1 MSQTLAIFHDAYRG
15 LRARKMFW
23 VVLFLSMFVVIVFA
37 CIGVNNNGFT
47 LLVWDLHFGP
57 TVSELPAAR
66 LYKTMFVELGIGF
79 WLAWIATILALISTA
94 GIFPSFIAKGAIDLV
109 VSRPISR
116 LRLFLTQY
124 VAGLLFV
131 TLQITIFCVAS
142 FLVIGLR
149 GGVWEPGL
157 FLAVPLVMC
166 FFSYLFS
173 VCVLL
178 GLLTRST
185 VAALLLTLLFWF
197 LVFIVHTA
205 DTALLTVKAMA
216 EVEHNLQRVTT
227 QPAVAAT
234 QEGERPSDSSDVPQP
249 PVPADI
255 SIESDKEKT
264 IRYLGIAHRIVFGV
278 KSALPKTTETID
290 LLERSL
296 ISTSDLPK
304 AKDDSGRNPNQ
315 QRAMIGVVQE
325 LRSRSPWWIVGTSL
339 AFEMVILAMAS
350 WIFCRRDF

>member
-1 MSQTLAIFHDAYRG
+1 MSQTLAIFYDAYRG

-23 VVLFLSMFVVIVFA
+23 IVLILSFLVVACFA
-37 CIGVNNNGFT
+37 CLGVSDKGLT
-47 LLVWDLHFGP
+47 LLTWDLHVGP
-57 TVSELPAAR
+57 TATEMPPGV
-66 LYKTMFVELGIGF
+66 LYKFMFAGFGVDF
-79 WLAWIATILALISTA
+79 WLTWIATILALISTA

-124 VAGLLFV
+124 AAGLLFV
-131 TLQITIFCVAS
+131 TLQITAFSAAS

-149 GGVWEPGL
+149 GGLWEPGL
-157 FLAVPLVMC
+157 FLAVPLVVC

-197 LVFIVHTA
+197 LVFSVHSAETGLLAVETMAEHERHTA
-205 DTALLTVKAMA
+205 RETV
-216 EVEHNLQRVTT
+216 VEAHQGT
-227 QPAVAAT
+227 
-234 QEGERPSDSSDVPQP
+234 RPSRTPAASQPNVPTLGG
-249 PVPADI
+249 D
-255 SIESDKEKT
+255 ESDQDKT
-264 IRYLGIAHRIVFGV
+264 IRYLNTAHRIIYGV

-290 LLERSL
+290 LLKRAL
-296 ISTSDLPK
+296 ISTAELPK
-304 AKDDSGRNPNQ
+304 AEDGSARDGHMQAAEKVGR
-315 QRAMIGVVQE
+315 E

-339 AFEMVILAMAS
+339 AFEAVILALAS
-350 WIFCRRDF
+350 WVFCRRDF